1 MSNLSSMASTTT
13 TTKRKDS
20 TKLSRVI
27 ALGDIESEI
36 VNEVIEL
43 IYEINDEDAKKTQV
57 EPIKLIVN
65 SSGGDVYHG
74 FALVDLISN
83 SRTPIHTICHGMA
96 MSAALIVYAAGH
108 KRFASQRA
116 TFMYHEVSWGASQEK
131 LQYHSQELKE
141 GERLWKMYDDYLLS
155 RTKFTEKQL
164 VDVKK
169 TRGEWYM
176 DAKTA
181 MKYGL
186 VHEII

>member
-1 MSNLSSMASTTT
+1 MASTTI

-43 IYEINDEDAKKTQV
+43 IYDINEEDAKKTQV

-65 SSGGDVYHG
+65 SPGGNVYHG
-74 FALVDLISN
+74 FALVDVISN
-83 SRTPIHTICHGMA
+83 SKTPVHTICHGHA
-96 MSAALIVYAAGH
+96 MSMALVVFASGH

-116 TFMYHEVSWGASQEK
+116 TFMYHEVAWETAQEK

-141 GERLWKMYDDYLLS
+141 GERIWKMYDDYLIS
-155 RTKFTEKQL
+155 RTKFTKKQL
-164 VDVKK
+164 TDVRKS
-169 TRGEWYM
+169 RGEWYI
-176 DAKTA
+176 DPKTA

-186 VHEII
+186 VDEII